1 MVVLCL
7 IFWGT
12 FILFSIVTVSIYI
25 PFTVQFPFFHILAK
39 TWYVLFFLIIVI
51 LTGMRWY
58 HIVVL
63 IFISLMITDVEHLF
77 MYLCVFFR
85 KMYIQFLCSFLLRL
99 LFLFLLL
106 NYISSYN
113 ILAINLLLD
122 MICKCFLPFHRLPF
136 HFDVFLC
143 CAEAF

>member
-1 MVVLCL
+1 MRNLY
-7 IFWGT
+7 
-12 FILFSIVTVSIYI
+12 IVFHSDCVNLHSVYS
-25 PFTVQFPFFHILAK
+25 PVPFFPHPCQDL
-39 TWYVLFFLIIVI
+39 VCFVFLIIVI

-58 HIVVL
+58 NIVIL
-63 IFISLMITDVEHLF
+63 IFTSLITDVEYLF

-99 LFLFLLL
+99 LVFFLLL

-136 HFDVFLC
+136 HCVDVFLC